1 MAGDLAQLFG
11 KPLGRRPR
19 CKAARLKHHDLARDE
34 ARFEKGERHP
44 RRLACAG
51 GRLQHRKAARS
62 KGGDQRVKSIIDGQ
76 GRGHGPLWRER
87 GRCPRGLC
95 PPACGLPPEYFTA
108 KRLSVKNRIFID
120 QYISL
125 RTVDEL
131 GINLLGGG
139 LKLSDFDILVE
150 DGDPLIVIVVAVE
163 G

>member
-1 MAGDLAQLFG
+1 L
-11 KPLGRRPR
+11 
-19 CKAARLKHHDLARDE
+19 
-34 ARFEKGERHP
+34 
-44 RRLACAG
+44 
-51 GRLQHRKAARS
+51 
-62 KGGDQRVKSIIDGQ
+62 
-76 GRGHGPLWRER
+76 GHGLLWRER

-95 PPACGLPPEYFTA
+95 PRACGAPPEYFTA
-108 KRLSVKNRIFID
+108 KRLSEKNRIFID

-150 DGDPLIVIVVAVE
+150 EGDPLIVIVVAVE